1 MVFEVLYFEFDR
13 YMQIVVLHFKYNKA
27 QYVFFS
33 FSCVIICTLFQGALH
48 GLISPYSTL
57 VESFVKGV
65 LDEAE
70 FEVKPNMDQGDL
82 IQV

>member
-1 MVFEVLYFEFDR
+1 M
-13 YMQIVVLHFKYNKA
+13 
-27 QYVFFS
+27 
-33 FSCVIICTLFQGALH
+33 CVIICTLFQGALH

>member
-1 MVFEVLYFEFDR
+1 
-13 YMQIVVLHFKYNKA
+13 MQIVVLHFKYNKA

-33 FSCVIICTLFQGALH
+33 CLCVIICTLFQGALH

>member
-1 MVFEVLYFEFDR
+1 MYYFIVL
-13 YMQIVVLHFKYNKA
+13 
-27 QYVFFS
+27 
-33 FSCVIICTLFQGALH
+33 SC
-48 GLISPYSTL
+48 GLYPGIYGLVSPYSTL

>member
-1 MVFEVLYFEFDR
+1 MFLQNWYPRETSR
-13 YMQIVVLHFKYNKA
+13 
-27 QYVFFS
+27 
-33 FSCVIICTLFQGALH
+33 LFN